1 MESGAETA
9 GANIFSHLP
18 FSYFRPKHIVLY
30 FSSLI
35 IPFQFKIFSAVMSH
49 ESGGAPGA
57 ALAPIPDCDCG
68 SLCASDERLAEYI
81 NTRPDAEFDGVFPE

>member
-1 MESGAETA
+1 MGIESGAETA

-35 IPFQFKIFSAVMSH
+35 IPFQFKIFSA
-49 ESGGAPGA
+49 
-57 ALAPIPDCDCG
+57 
-68 SLCASDERLAEYI
+68 DERLAEYI